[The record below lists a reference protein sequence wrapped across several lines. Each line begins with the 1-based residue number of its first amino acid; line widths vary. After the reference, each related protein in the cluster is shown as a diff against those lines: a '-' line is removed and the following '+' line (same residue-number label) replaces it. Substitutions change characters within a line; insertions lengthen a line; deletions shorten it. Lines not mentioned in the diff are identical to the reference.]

1 MFALSAVQMVLGV
14 SMLAVIFGLVIYAA
28 RVG

>member
-1 MFALSAVQMVLGV
+1 MFVLTTVQTTLGLA
-14 SMLAVIFGLVIYAA
+14 MLAVIFGLVIYAA